1 MLPKHHV
8 GRIRYFTARVVN
20 HSKDPNQAQRQQT
33 YLRALQTVP
42 NLSIHYGHFL
52 TNTKWRPLAQH
63 PQTGPRTVEILDT
76 EEKGSDVN
84 LAPYLLMDG
93 FENDYE
99 MAVVI
104 SNDSD
109 LKLPIRMTRTKLGK
123 HIGVIDPS
131 NKTSFE
137 LRKAASWYRRLRR
150 GPLGASLFPGT
161 LSDAQGDFT
170 KPVGW

>member
-1 MLPKHHV
+1 MPYK
-8 GRIRYFTARVVN
+8 RF
-20 HSKDPNQAQRQQT
+20 
-33 YLRALQTVP
+33 P
-42 NLSIHYGHFL
+42 NLTIHYGHFL
-52 TNTKWRPLAQH
+52 VNTKWRPLAQH
-63 PQTGPRTVEILDT
+63 PQTGPRTVEILNA

-84 LAPYLLMDG
+84 FASYLLLDG

-109 LKLPIRMTRTKLGK
+109 LQLPVRMTRTKLGRQ
-123 HIGVIDPS
+123 IGVIDPS

-137 LRKAASWYRRLRR
+137 LRKAASWYRTTAPRSLERQPIPRHTLRR
-150 GPLGASLFPGT
+150 P
-161 LSDAQGDFT
+161 GDFT